1 MVYNAIEDHVP
12 GHIPDNYISFL
23 VAVKDGR
30 LTGEFCAS
38 SGSKFFSGYTDEHGA
53 QNPMSIMKVNDLS
66 KTNQMNY
73 H

>member
-38 SGSKFFSGYTDEHGA
+38 SGSKFFSGYTDEHG
-53 QNPMSIMKVNDLS
+53 L
-66 KTNQMNY
+66 KTLCQ
-73 H
+73 